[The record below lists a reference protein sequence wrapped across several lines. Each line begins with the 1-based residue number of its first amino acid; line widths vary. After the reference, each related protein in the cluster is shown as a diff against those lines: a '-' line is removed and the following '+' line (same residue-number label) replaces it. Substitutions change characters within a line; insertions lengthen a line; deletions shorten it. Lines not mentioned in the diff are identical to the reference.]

1 MSVVTVQPISG
12 GAETAIPNF
21 VDRPRTPSVRSKGHL
36 YVVPA
41 NVSHHQKASVGA
53 SVRPPKVHDVPA
65 ESSSSLMRT
74 VVTGAIGLILAIGIG
89 GFGGWL
95 AQPEPYAGETTVTA
109 VAPGQSLWSIAAG
122 LDIEGRSVDQV
133 VNDIRDLNGLES
145 SHLDVGQPL
154 VVPSE

>member
-1 MSVVTVQPISG
+1 MSVVTVQPLNAS
-12 GAETAIPNF
+12 EESAIPSF
-21 VDRPRTPSVRSKGHL
+21 IDRPRTPSVRSKGHL

-41 NVSHHQKASVGA
+41 SASVRHKNSAGA

-65 ESSSSLMRT
+65 ESSNSLIRT
-74 VVTGAIGLILAIGIG
+74 VVTGAIGLVLAAGIG

-95 AQPEPYAGETTVTA
+95 AQPEPYTGDTTVTA

-133 VNDIRDLNGLES
+133 VNDIRDLNGLDS

-154 VVPSE
+154 VIPAE